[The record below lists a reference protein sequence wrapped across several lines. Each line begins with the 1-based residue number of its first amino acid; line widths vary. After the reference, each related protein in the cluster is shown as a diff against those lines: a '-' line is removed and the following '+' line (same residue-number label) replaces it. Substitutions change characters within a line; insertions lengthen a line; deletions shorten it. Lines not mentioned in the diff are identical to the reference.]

1 MGVKLG
7 SNRAAWWGAAL
18 LLCACTGGGGAPP
31 APLDDLDLDAASPR
45 PDSGLRNDGGN
56 RDGGR
61 DGASEAGSD
70 GGADLGPL
78 LEVLAPEAESV
89 IVGSTLSARCR
100 VERNPDGEPVN
111 PSSVKVAL
119 FAGEETTAFVTQ
131 VATSTNEADV
141 FKADVALA
149 AAPHGAIRVECSAD
163 DVAQAKHHS
172 NLSVAALVDRG
183 PLISFLNPTQNGF
196 VQAGDGPGEDVRVRF
211 KVEPRPLMD
220 DDEGADVNDVAVTV
234 AGKAISGIEESST
247 EEYVYS
253 FGLDFSDATMFTVI
267 PDTLSIRVDA
277 RNVRDPAAS
286 ASGSIAVG
294 VDSQGPE
301 IVVRSPVSVSGAEP
315 IVSGKVDI
323 IIEVEDELAGVDAAS
338 VEMLISVLGQS
349 TRHYPT
355 ESLGS
360 NRYSTTFEVGEYPDS
375 SSLTLNFVA
384 RDNVGIESTA
394 SFGIRIDDQPPW
406 VSLVPG
412 PVRDYSVKTP
422 LNECSGPFDPLGD
435 APDDGDKVQ
444 KAMRLRALAWDRAR
458 RVSGQNVLHYALVD
472 QASVDI
478 VVQHNTD
485 VPLLINSKGIPG
497 GACDAV
503 NIRPAGQTAPVVI
516 ELDFIAPS
524 GAAPLGGTFVESSPG
539 GPLVFQSNLSED
551 PDVSG
556 TCTPKGGTPPAALCF
571 NPAMTRIIK
580 HAVPGAVPAV
590 YGINVQPSICTG
602 DYYSNPAPGPLCM
615 VAQARD
621 NAGNVAF
628 SAPIKLCAEFAD
640 GEDGDTIDGIDE
652 VVSCPDGALDDV
664 VCTDGCVL
672 PTKFGPNATDRMPSL
687 LRLD

>member
-18 LLCACTGGGGAPP
+18 LLCACTGGGAPP
-31 APLDDLDLDAASPR
+31 APVEDPDMDATLPPR
-45 PDSGLRNDGGN
+45 PDSGRSDGGN
-56 RDGGR
+56 RDGGG
-61 DGASEAGSD
+61 DGASEAGADAS
-70 GGADLGPL
+70 GEAGTTDLGPV
-78 LEVLAPEAESV
+78 LELLAPEAESV
-89 IVGSTLSARCR
+89 IVGTTLSARCR

-111 PSSVKVAL
+111 PSSVKIAL
-119 FAGEETTAFVTQ
+119 YAGEETVAFVTQ
-131 VATSTNEADV
+131 VATSTNEADI

-149 AAPHGAIRVECSAD
+149 AAPHGAVRVECSAD

-172 NLSVAALVDRG
+172 SLSVSALVDRG
-183 PLISFLNPTQNGF
+183 PLISFLNPTENGF

-211 KVEPRPLMD
+211 KVEPRSLMD
-220 DDEGADVNDVAVTV
+220 DDEGAGVDEVAVTV
-234 AGKAISGIEESST
+234 AGKPVSGIEESST

-253 FGLDFSDATMFTVI
+253 FGLDFSDLAMFTVI

-277 RNVRDPAAS
+277 RNVRDPAAAAS
-286 ASGSIAVG
+286 ASIAVG
-294 VDSQGPE
+294 VDSQGPQ
-301 IVVRSPVSVSGAEP
+301 IVVRAPVSSSGAEP

-323 IIEVEDELAGVDAAS
+323 ILEVQDELAGVDAAS

-349 TRHYPT
+349 TRRYPT
-355 ESLGS
+355 ESLGGG
-360 NRYSTTFEVGEYPDS
+360 RYSTTFEVGEYPDS

-412 PVRDYSVKTP
+412 PAREYTVRTP
-422 LNECSGPFDPLGD
+422 PTPNECSGPFDPLGD
-435 APDDGDKVQ
+435 APNDGVTVQ
-444 KAMRLRALAWDRAR
+444 KAVRLRALAWDRAR
-458 RVSGQNVLHYALVD
+458 RVSGQDVLHYALVD
-472 QASVDI
+472 QTSVDI

-485 VPLLINSKGIPG
+485 VPLLINSRGIPG

-503 NIRPAGQTAPVVI
+503 NLRPAPGQTAPVVI
-516 ELDFIAPS
+516 ELDAITPTGVAP
-524 GAAPLGGTFVESSPG
+524 PG
-539 GPLVFQSNLSED
+539 GSIADLSQE

-556 TCTPKGGTPPAALCF
+556 ECTPKGGSLPPALCF

-580 HAVPGAVPAV
+580 HAVPGAFPVV

-628 SAPIKLCAEFAD
+628 SAPIRLCVEYAD
-640 GEDGDTIDGIDE
+640 GEDNDPIDGVDAL
-652 VVSCPDGALDDV
+652 VSCPPGALNDV

-672 PTKFGPNATDRMPSL
+672 PTKFGPNAPDRMPSV